1 MSLFGDTGLHQYPQN
16 VVNFIVNHIINE
28 IFRKVGNNTMLMD
41 IKCSAVASIKVNLT
55 FDDMSTKER
64 VVGVGDLVDITYNAN
79 GLRKHIEGRVL
90 KVSVVGVDPNGWYI
104 IVDGSDD
111 FDSDRV
117 KFSPMNIL
125 DIEIIRKADTLENV
139 QTVIGAESV
148 PFIRIVKGRLQYS
161 KDGYNWRPINIDKR
175 DIIEPQE
182 GTVPIDPPPC
192 EHNESDD
199 ENDIDDANY

>member
-1 MSLFGDTGLHQYPQN
+1 
-16 VVNFIVNHIINE
+16 
-28 IFRKVGNNTMLMD
+28 MLMD

-192 EHNESDD
+192 EHNDSDD